1 MPHGQMTGGTPVNI
15 TATTTIG
22 KTSGQL
28 IGVFV
33 NSTSSG
39 TLALYDG
46 TSTAGTVIIPA
57 VALVALTYYPIPAVC
72 NDGLHAVIANTM
84 NVTIFYA

>member
-1 MPHGQMTGGTPVNI
+1 MPLGQMSAGAPVNI
-15 TATTTIG
+15 TSTTTVG
-22 KTSGQL
+22 KTSGTL
-28 IGVFV
+28 IGVLC

-46 TSTAGTVIIPA
+46 TDTSGVVICPA
-57 VALVALTYYPIPAVC
+57 LALTALSYTPMPAVC
-72 NDGLHAVIANTM
+72 KTGLHAVIANTM

>member
-1 MPHGQMTGGTPVNI
+1 MALGQMTAGTPVNI
-15 TATTTIG
+15 TSTTTVG
-22 KTSGQL
+22 KTSGTL
-28 IGVFV
+28 VGVFV

-46 TSTAGTVIIPA
+46 TDANGTVIIPA
-57 VALVALTYYPIPAVC
+57 VALVALTYYPLSAVC
-72 NDGLHAVIANTM
+72 KTGLHAVIANTM